1 MKENELKN
9 EKSVDVLSFK
19 QLESQKIVLPQDLFR
34 SSFTWFCYE
43 IYKSLAFRIWMLL
56 WLPLSVWWKLSN
68 NCIYPLIVSL
78 LVLFLGPIFV
88 LVICGLS
95 RKRSLSKQLI
105 QFCKEVTE
113 NTPSSDPH
121 DWEVVAANL
130 NSYLYEN
137 KAWNTRYFFLQC
149 HGLPRS
155 VQNNPSRTLLF
166 EKKTKLPRL
175 SHLRIP
181 SLTLKKHWEFILQ
194 KLKNNGS
201 CLILKNHGA
210 LLAWKMLN
218 FPRKLTD
225 LSLLG
230 F

>member
-19 QLESQKIVLPQDLFR
+19 QLESQKTVLPQDLFR
-34 SSFTWFCYE
+34 GSFTWFCYE

-105 QFCKEVTE
+105 QFCKEITE

-130 NSYLYEN
+130 NLYFYEN
-137 KAWNTRYFFLQC
+137 KVWNTKYFFFNAMVCQEAF
-149 HGLPRS
+149 RTS
-155 VQNNPSRTLLF
+155 VLEPFSL
-166 EKKTKLPRL
+166 KKTKLPRL

-181 SLTLKKHWEFILQ
+181 SLTLKKHWKFILQ